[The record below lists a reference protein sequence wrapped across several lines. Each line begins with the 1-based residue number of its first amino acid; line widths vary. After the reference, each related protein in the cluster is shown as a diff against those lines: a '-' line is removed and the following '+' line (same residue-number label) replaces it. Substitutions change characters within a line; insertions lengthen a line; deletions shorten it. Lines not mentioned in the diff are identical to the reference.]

1 MKDPDAKKKKQEPI
15 NVLKI
20 REDERMPVVRNIND
34 VLRFTSEMVS
44 AELAEHSATWEPFA
58 RELALLIAFA
68 KPRLGKT
75 CLCPAA
81 LTMAQR
87 RELGQLVRERRQSL
101 GHSRKQLAHRS
112 RVSEA
117 TLKFLETAYLTPSRL
132 TLGLLMSVEGLGL
145 SWDDI
150 PTLLHPKRGALQ
162 VPDAVESYRRRPGHL
177 PILIPLPPSENPW
190 VQMVRTADLLCKDG
204 MPPALSAQCP
214 HGTHD
219 HRAVLQRQ

>member
-1 MKDPDAKKKKQEPI
+1 MKDPDAKKKKQEVI
-15 NVLKI
+15 AVLKI
-20 REDERMPVVRNIND
+20 REDERMPVMRNIND
-34 VLRFTSEMVS
+34 VLRFASEMVS
-44 AELAEHSATWEPFA
+44 TDLAEHSATWEQFA
-58 RELALLIAFA
+58 RQLALLIAFA

-101 GHSRKQLAHRS
+101 GLSRKQLAHRI

-132 TLGLLMSVEGLGL
+132 TLGLLMSVEE
-145 SWDDI
+145 DDI

-190 VQMVRTADLLCKDG
+190 VQMVRTADSLCKDG

-214 HGTHD
+214 YGTHD
-219 HRAVLQRQ
+219 HRAVLLVVQRQ

>member
-87 RELGQLVRERRQSL
+87 
-101 GHSRKQLAHRS
+101 
-112 RVSEA
+112 
-117 TLKFLETAYLTPSRL
+117 
-132 TLGLLMSVEGLGL
+132 
-145 SWDDI
+145 
-150 PTLLHPKRGALQ
+150 
-162 VPDAVESYRRRPGHL
+162 
-177 PILIPLPPSENPW
+177 
-190 VQMVRTADLLCKDG
+190 
-204 MPPALSAQCP
+204 
-214 HGTHD
+214 
-219 HRAVLQRQ
+219 